1 MFSGTNQRYVGMTGS
16 VGAVLISKVIFMEN
30 KKNNATQLMNIVLLD
45 EVEVDVMPHEKF
57 IVYHMKAYMDRAY
70 PRKIF
75 FSFDGGSKVSSRA
88 RRGFLSL
95 HVVLQMLS

>member
-1 MFSGTNQRYVGMTGS
+1 MHDVQWDQPEVGSTGS

-57 IVYHMKAYMDRAY
+57 IVYHMKAYVDRAQ
-70 PRKIF
+70 PRL
-75 FSFDGGSKVSSRA
+75 VSQNKRLKRISD
-88 RRGFLSL
+88 
-95 HVVLQMLS
+95 

>member
-1 MFSGTNQRYVGMTGS
+1 MHDIQWDQPEVGTTGS

-57 IVYHMKAYMDRAY
+57 IVYHMKAYVDRAQ
-70 PRKIF
+70 PRL
-75 FSFDGGSKVSSRA
+75 VSQNKRLKRISD
-88 RRGFLSL
+88 
-95 HVVLQMLS
+95 